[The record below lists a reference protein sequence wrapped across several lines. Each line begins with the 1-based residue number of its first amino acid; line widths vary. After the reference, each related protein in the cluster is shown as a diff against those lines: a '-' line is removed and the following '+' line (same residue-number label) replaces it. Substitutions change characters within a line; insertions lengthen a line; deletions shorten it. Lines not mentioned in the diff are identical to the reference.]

1 MPRTLIIIPARYDS
15 KRFPGKPL
23 QLICGKELIIHVAD
37 KCVKAVGKQN
47 LYVATD
53 SIKIKKKVLEENYKV
68 IMTSKRCLTGT
79 DRVAEASKKI
89 KSDIYINVQ
98 GDEPLV
104 SSNDIKKIIQAKKK
118 NPNFVICGYSN
129 ITKRDDPK
137 NKNIPKVVINK
148 FKELVY
154 ISRAVIPSSKGKNV
168 SFNLY
173 KQVCIYAF
181 NAKELERFSKIKKKS
196 EIENIEDIEILRLF
210 DLGIKIKM
218 IKLKSHTVAV
228 DEKKDIKKVEKI
240 LKK

>member
-118 NPNFVICGYSN
+118 KPEFCNMW
-129 ITKRDDPK
+129 
-137 NKNIPKVVINK
+137 
-148 FKELVY
+148 L
-154 ISRAVIPSSKGKNV
+154 
-168 SFNLY
+168 
-173 KQVCIYAF
+173 
-181 NAKELERFSKIKKKS
+181 
-196 EIENIEDIEILRLF
+196 
-210 DLGIKIKM
+210 
-218 IKLKSHTVAV
+218 LKYN
-228 DEKKDIKKVEKI
+228 
-240 LKK
+240 